1 VQKATLYLKF
11 ETEEEKD
18 RQMAR
23 LAEMLEAHYPQAT
36 VAIGDAPNAF
46 DQLFRSGIPYYEARW
61 RELET
66 KRPVDPERMDQ
77 WLGELP
83 LTGWERGPGRQ
94 KEASVV
100 FRIDL
105 EKLALYGIQISQLQE
120 RMQQLFGNFTVDEI
134 KRFGEV
140 PPIRLKGAQGGFFR
154 RNSKVEDL
162 VFHAADAETTE
173 GRLYET

>member
-1 VQKATLYLKF
+1 SDVRSSDLK
-11 ETEEEKD
+11 
-18 RQMAR
+18 RA
-23 LAEMLEAHYPQAT
+23 
-36 VAIGDAPNAF
+36 
-46 DQLFRSGIPYYEARW
+46 
-61 RELET
+61 
-66 KRPVDPERMDQ
+66 VDPERMDK

-83 LTGWERGPGRQ
+83 LTGWERGPGLQ

-140 PPIRLKGAQGGFFR
+140 TPIRLKGEQGDFSAVLRGSYLNGRDNIPYALANFVRFGYDEHYKNVTADKIR
-154 RNSKVEDL
+154 RASCRE
-162 VFHAADAETTE
+162 
-173 GRLYET
+173 